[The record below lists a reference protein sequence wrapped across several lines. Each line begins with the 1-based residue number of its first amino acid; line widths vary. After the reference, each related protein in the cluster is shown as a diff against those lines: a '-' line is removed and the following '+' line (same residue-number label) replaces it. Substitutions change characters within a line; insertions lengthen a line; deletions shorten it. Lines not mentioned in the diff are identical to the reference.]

1 MIKCDSIWF
10 TVSSATPT
18 TIIKLVPGAGTVTG
32 FAIKAGVASSVTL
45 AMGYAWMAV
54 NERLV
59 AMSESEAAAFLD
71 SDQVRTAF
79 LEAFNSAWKNRK
91 RLGREI
97 DDET

>member
-1 MIKCDSIWF
+1 MKPWYETWFDSPYYHI
-10 TVSSATPT
+10 
-18 TIIKLVPGAGTVTG
+18 LYHHRDG
-32 FAIKAGVASSVTL
+32 
-45 AMGYAWMAV
+45 
-54 NERLV
+54 
-59 AMSESEAAAFLD
+59 SEAAAFLD